1 MLPETDT
8 NSAAP
13 ILCDYRTGD
22 RIRNATA
29 AEADASREAAITDGG
44 AGVIEIDGVA
54 CYVED

>member
-1 MLPETDT
+1 MSNAIDPT
-8 NSAAP
+8 AP
-13 ILCDYRTGD
+13 IICNYRTGD
-22 RIRNATA
+22 WIRNATA

>member
-1 MLPETDT
+1 MMT
-8 NSAAP
+8 NTNNTAP